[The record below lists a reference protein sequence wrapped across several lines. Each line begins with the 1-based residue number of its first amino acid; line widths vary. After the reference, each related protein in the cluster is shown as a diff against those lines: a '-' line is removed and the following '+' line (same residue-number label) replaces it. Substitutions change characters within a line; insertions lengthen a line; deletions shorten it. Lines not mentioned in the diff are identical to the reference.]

1 MRRVRKRLG
10 EMLVEAGLVEEE
22 QLTTLLAEARRSGL
36 RLGDFLVSRGIV
48 REEAIID
55 LLSRQLQIPKLD
67 FERQTVDPQL
77 AKLIPQEMATKYQ
90 VAPLSRDDFTLRVA
104 MVDPMDLQ
112 VLDEIERATGLEV
125 EPYICTKGEFTL
137 LLNGI
142 YGVRSEVGEVLE
154 DLGELE
160 VTSDEEET
168 ESIGTLQDMAD
179 AAPVVR
185 LVNSI
190 LRQAV
195 MQRASDIH
203 ISPEKN
209 RIQLRFRI
217 DGKLHEMPP
226 PPRSTMTG
234 IVSRLKIMA
243 NMDIANTMIP
253 QDGRFNI
260 TVDQQEISVR
270 VSTLPTIYGENVVMR
285 LLYVSAGAL
294 PLEKLGLEPDDY
306 DKLLQLAR
314 QPYGMLLCVGPT
326 GSGKSSSLYAIL
338 NKVNNPEINVIT
350 LEDPVEY
357 RMEGVR
363 QVQLNVKAGMTFAS
377 GLRSIL
383 RQDPNV
389 IMVGEIRDKE
399 TANIAIQAALTG
411 HLVLSTLHTNDSTST
426 VTRLQNMGIEPF
438 LLSAS
443 LLGVCAQRL
452 LRRLCDSCAQEFE
465 PPAELVKF
473 WGTDRFPEPRYRTIG
488 RCTLC
493 NNSGYRGRVG
503 LYELLV
509 IDDDVREMITQG
521 VSATD
526 MAQRL
531 HQAGKL
537 KLLKDVA
544 AAKIAAGITTFEEAA
559 ETVLT

>member
-1 MRRVRKRLG
+1 MKKVRKRLG
-10 EMLVEAGLVEEE
+10 EMLIEAGLIQEE
-22 QLTTLLAEARRSGL
+22 QLPALLAEQRQSGMK
-36 RLGDFLVSRGIV
+36 LGDFLVSRGIV
-48 REEAIID
+48 KEEDIID

-67 FERQTVDPQL
+67 FDRHTVDPQL
-77 AKLIPQEMATKYQ
+77 AKLVPQELAMKHQ
-90 VAPLSRDDFTLRVA
+90 VVPLARDDFVLQVA
-104 MVDPMDLQ
+104 MVDPMDIQ
-112 VLDEIERATGLEV
+112 VLDTIERSTNLEV
-125 EPYICTKGEFTL
+125 EPYICTKAEFTL
-137 LLNGI
+137 LVNGI
-142 YGVRSEVGEVLE
+142 YGIRSEVGEVLDE
-154 DLGELE
+154 LGELE
-160 VTSDEEET
+160 VVSDEEET
-168 ESIGTLQDMAD
+168 ETIGTLQDMAD

-195 MQRASDIH
+195 IQKASDIH

-209 RIQLRFRI
+209 RIQLRLRI
-217 DGKLHEMPP
+217 DGKLHEIPP

-260 TVDQQEISVR
+260 TVDQQEISIR

-306 DKLLQLAR
+306 DKLLALAR

-338 NKVNNPEINVIT
+338 NKINSPEINVIT

-452 LRRLCDSCAQEFE
+452 LRRLCDKCAQPFE
-465 PPAELVKF
+465 PPVELVKF
-473 WGTDRFPEPRYRTIG
+473 WGLDQYPDPQYRTIG
-488 RCTLC
+488 RCSLC
-493 NNSGYRGRVG
+493 NNSGYRGRIG

-509 IDDDVREMITQG
+509 VDDEVREMITAG
-521 VSATD
+521 VSASE

-531 HQAGKL
+531 RRAGKL

-559 ETVLT
+559 DTVLV

>member
-1 MRRVRKRLG
+1 MKRVRKRLG
-10 EMLVEAGLVEEE
+10 EMLVEAGLIDEARLPE
-22 QLTTLLAEARRSGL
+22 LLAEQRRSGM

-48 REEAIID
+48 KEEAIID

-67 FERQTVDPQL
+67 FERQSVDPRL
-77 AKLIPQEMATKYQ
+77 ATLIPQEMATKRQ
-90 VAPLSRDDFTLRVA
+90 VAPLARDEFTLKVA

-125 EPYICTKGEFTL
+125 EPYICSKGEFTL

-142 YGVRSEVGEVLE
+142 YGIRSEVGEVLD
-154 DLGELE
+154 DLGDLE
-160 VTSDEEET
+160 VTSDEEDA
-168 ESIGTLQDMAD
+168 ESLDNLQDLAD

-195 MQRASDIH
+195 AQRASDIH
-203 ISPEKN
+203 ISPEKT

-260 TVDQQEISVR
+260 TVDQQEISIR

-285 LLYVSAGAL
+285 LLYVSGGGL
-294 PLEKLGLEPDDY
+294 PLEKLGLEEDDY
-306 DKLLQLAR
+306 DKILHLAR

-465 PPAELVKF
+465 PSQELVKF

-488 RCTLC
+488 RCSLC

-509 IDDDVREMITQG
+509 VDDEVREMITQG
-521 VSATD
+521 LSAAD
-526 MAQRL
+526 MAHRL
-531 HQAGKL
+531 HRAGKL

-559 ETVLT
+559 DTVLV